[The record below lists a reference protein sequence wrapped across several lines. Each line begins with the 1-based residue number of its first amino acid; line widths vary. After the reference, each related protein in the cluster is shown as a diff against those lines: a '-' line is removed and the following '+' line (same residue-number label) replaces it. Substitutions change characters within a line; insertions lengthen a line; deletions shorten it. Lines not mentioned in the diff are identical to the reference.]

1 MLSGKGIGM
10 TARKKK
16 LIILVAAL
24 VVALVALFLLLFF
37 LHVVP
42 QEAPL
47 QDLAG
52 ESMSTDDFENRD
64 PSDSEDEVVVDSSI
78 GFESEKAPPSIL
90 DLEGVIPASGAFEL
104 HSVQLD
110 TDLILIE
117 VTDEY
122 ATVIEAL
129 RSVDQDFDPEGYRVR
144 AHDSSGGRGNG
155 SVFVTLYIGDIKTSS
170 IYLVN
175 VDDGN
180 IEYVSIRSVN
190 KPDDATRQRILQL
203 RSDFESSSAGKAAIE
218 RTKTAMWPANSTAT
232 PDEYSE
238 EYYFDFAEDRLY
250 LIITDDRRQDGVIVD
265 KQEKIDV
272 QAVLGR

>member
-1 MLSGKGIGM
+1 MLSGKGIEM
-10 TARKKK
+10 NVRKKK
-16 LIILVAAL
+16 PIILITVL
-24 VVALVALFLLLFF
+24 VVALVAVFLLLLF
-37 LHVVP
+37 LHTAP
-42 QEAPL
+42 QEMSL
-47 QDLAG
+47 QDPAG

-64 PSDSEDEVVVDSSI
+64 PSDSEGEIVVDSSI
-78 GFESEKAPPSIL
+78 DSKSDNVPPSML
-90 DLEGVIPASGAFEL
+90 DLEGVIPVSGAFEL

-117 VTDEY
+117 VADEY

-129 RSVDQDFDPEGYRVR
+129 RSVDQDFDPEGYKVR

-190 KPDDATRQRILQL
+190 QPDEATKQRILQL
-203 RSDFESSSAGKAAIE
+203 RSDFETSAAGKEAIE
-218 RTKTAMWPANSTAT
+218 RTKAAMWPAGSTAT
-232 PDEYSE
+232 PDEYFE
-238 EYYFDFAEDRLY
+238 EYYFDFSEDRLY
-250 LIITDDRRQDGVIVD
+250 LTITDDRRQDGVIVA
-265 KQEKIDV
+265 KQEKIDCLD
-272 QAVLGR
+272 VLGR